1 MLKRIFSVLVGL
13 FMIVSFFS
21 GCVTMVESEVLF
33 SKGKYNEVIPIYKKS
48 LVEDPDNI
56 MFRSKLGFAYLKTG
70 RIDEAVSELETVQR
84 IKPGE
89 AYSALYLGMAYL
101 NKGDLSDAI
110 RIWKGYKND
119 SAPIVEAEIKRQLT
133 LLLIADS
140 QRQAKKA
147 LDTEKK
153 LKTVKP
159 DRYTVAV
166 CYYDDLSPDKSL
178 SAFQK
183 GLAVMVITDMSKI
196 KSLKVVERIRL
207 QSLLEEMQLGQT
219 GIVDA
224 STAPRVGR
232 LLGAENLVVGN
243 IMIGSYTATTSLS
256 STSAGDVMGTGQVT
270 VPQNQFFEL
279 PKSIVTQATDIMG
292 VPLSA
297 QEEAALAV
305 AQTKSFEAVTFFGQ
319 ALQAMDA
326 GNYGNA
332 KALFAMALA
341 EDPNFVAAQEG
352 LASCPSS
359 SAPSKDALEDMSMSE
374 IADSISAAVES
385 AQDSQGQSDS
395 ESDSEGGGGGGG
407 GY

>member
-1 MLKRIFSVLVGL
+1 MVVL
-13 FMIVSFFS
+13 FFS
-21 GCVTMVESEVLF
+21 GCVTVEKTVTMVKSEALF
-33 SKGKYNEVIPIYKKS
+33 SKGKYNEVIPIYKEN
-48 LVEDPDNI
+48 LAQDPDNI

-70 RIDEAVSELETVQR
+70 EIDNAITELKTVLKK
-84 IKPGE
+84 KPGDP
-89 AYSALYLGMAYL
+89 YSILYLGMAYL
-101 NKGDLSDAI
+101 NKGALSDAI
-110 RIWKGYKND
+110 RIWKSYKND
-119 SAPIVEAEIKRQLT
+119 SAPMVEEEIKRQLT

-159 DRYTVAV
+159 DGYTVAV

-183 GLAVMVITDMSKI
+183 GLAAMVITDMSKI
-196 KSLKVVERIRL
+196 KSLKVVERLRL

-270 VPQNQFFEL
+270 VPKDQFFEL
-279 PKSIVTQATDIMG
+279 PKNIVNQAVDIMG

-305 AQTKSFEAVTFFGQ
+305 PQTKSIEAVTFFGQ
-319 ALQAMDA
+319 ALQAIDA
-326 GNYGNA
+326 SNYGNA

-341 EDPNFVAAQEG
+341 EDPNFIAAQEG
-352 LASCPSS
+352 LASCPDA

-374 IADSISAAVES
+374 IADSIGAAVEA
-385 AQDSQGQSDS
+385 AQASQGQSDS
-395 ESDSEGGGGGGG
+395 ESDSEGGGGGG
-407 GY
+407 Y